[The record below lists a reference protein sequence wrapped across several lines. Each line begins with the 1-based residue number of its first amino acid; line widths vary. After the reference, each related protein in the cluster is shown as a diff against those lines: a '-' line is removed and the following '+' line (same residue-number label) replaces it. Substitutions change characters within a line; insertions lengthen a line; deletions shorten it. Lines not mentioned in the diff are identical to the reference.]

1 MKFTLK
7 LVDSSSQI
15 EKNILSTLKTILEQA
30 IGDSIRETSDKVKDI
45 VKKAL
50 QTEPEYGSLKNGE
63 LRYNFGISD
72 TSNVDIVI
80 DKLVDTL
87 QIEIKPIKN
96 GPKGL
101 SGGYEINMINSQDF
115 GGVLNTDAAMVVD
128 EKGGYKLP
136 WLEWLLLR
144 NNEFIIKNYEIQ
156 LGPNPASRTGNAIMV
171 ESNDSWRV
179 PPAFAGSQ
187 ENNWITRALEKV
199 DKEIVLVMENTLVS
213 KL

>member
-1 MKFTLK
+1 MKFTLQ
-7 LVDSSSQI
+7 LVDSSSEIQ
-15 EKNILSTLKTILEQA
+15 KNILATLTKILDQA
-30 IGDSIRETSDKVKDI
+30 IRESIKETSEKVKDI
-45 VKKAL
+45 VKRAL
-50 QTEPEYGSLKNGE
+50 QTEPEYSSLKNGE

-72 TSNVDIVI
+72 ASNVDIVI

-87 QIEIKPIKN
+87 QISVKSIQN

-171 ESNDSWRV
+171 KSNDSWRV

-199 DKEIVLVMENTLVS
+199 DKEIVMAMENTLVS